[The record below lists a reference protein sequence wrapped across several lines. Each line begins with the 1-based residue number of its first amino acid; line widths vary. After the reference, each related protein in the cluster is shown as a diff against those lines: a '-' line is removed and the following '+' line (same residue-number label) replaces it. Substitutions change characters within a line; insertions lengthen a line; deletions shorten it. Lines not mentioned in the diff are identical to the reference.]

1 MRSWKLG
8 HKSIQKCYI
17 YINKEQPIVWHAAC
31 LMLIKKK
38 LINKDG
44 FSSTMIR
51 ANWL

>member
-8 HKSIQKCYI
+8 HKSIQKCYL
-17 YINKEQPIVWHAAC
+17 YKQRTTHSLAC
-31 LMLIKKK
+31 SMSYVNKKK

-44 FSSTMIR
+44 FSTTMIR